1 MSRAVKK
8 GFTLVE
14 LLLAMAFISVLLLA
28 IAMTVIQISHIY
40 NRGMTLKE
48 VNQLGRTM
56 SDELTRGVAASE
68 SFSLLPVDHRY
79 IPEEWGGRLCLGR
92 TSYIWNYAKALQSGT
107 SNVSQYTTGT
117 DPIRLVKVPDVGAN
131 YCSGAAS
138 FQKISPIGAE
148 ELLKTGD
155 RTLSL
160 HQFQITSGTNASDP
174 ATGQQL
180 YTLTFAIGTSD
191 LAALS
196 SDTLSCRPP
205 NEPGS
210 DLAYC
215 SVQQFKLVL
224 RAGNRVN

>member
-1 MSRAVKK
+1 MSRVDRK

-40 NRGMTLKE
+40 NRGITLKE
-48 VNQLGRTM
+48 VNQVGRTM
-56 SDELTRGVAASE
+56 SDELERGIAASE
-68 SFSLLPVDHRY
+68 SFSILPADKRY
-79 IPEEWGGRLCLGR
+79 IVESWGGRLCLGR
-92 TSYIWNYAKALQSGT
+92 TSYIWNYGKQLAAGDA
-107 SNVSQYTTGT
+107 NVSKYTTT
-117 DPIRLVKVPDVGAN
+117 NDQIRLVKVPDVGAN
-131 YCSGAAS
+131 YCSGAAN
-138 FQKISPIGAE
+138 FQRINPVGAE

-155 RTLSL
+155 RTLAL
-160 HQFQITSGTNASDP
+160 HQFKIESGTNAKDA

-191 LAALS
+191 FAALS
-196 SDTLSCRPP
+196 NDTLSCRPP
-205 NEPGS
+205 NEQGS

-224 RAGNRVN
+224 RAGNKVN